1 MKAQYITQLP
11 KTLFV
16 IGISA
21 TLTVFG
27 SAEAPGQEKCKMSWV
42 VPAANTEYTVQHTS
56 KSATCPAIWSG
67 SSKCT
72 VPFPTTPSRTA
83 RG

>member
-16 IGISA
+16 IGVNA

-27 SAEAPGQEKCKMSWV
+27 SAEAPGE
-42 VPAANTEYTVQHTS
+42 
-56 KSATCPAIWSG
+56 SA
-67 SSKCT
+67 
-72 VPFPTTPSRTA
+72 R
-83 RG
+83 

>member
-16 IGISA
+16 IGVSA

-42 VPAANTEYTVQHTS
+42 VPAANAKYTAQHTIDVGDV
-56 KSATCPAIWSG
+56 PGHRSG
-67 SSKCT
+67 SWNCT
-72 VPFPTTPSRTA
+72 APFPTPGRTA